1 MNQDIAA
8 KAAALPSD
16 SNDWLDR
23 AVLYELLSMG
33 LLLPTNQLAEVLS
46 NGDYASALGASIKAR
61 GFESFD
67 ETTLETYRNSDVEEV
82 FHRIRREY
90 TRLFA
95 MPKNVLVSPYAGV
108 WHAEKVGVQP
118 VLFVNKESMGVERF
132 MKSCGLEAREGKNEP
147 FDHIG
152 TEFEFLNYLCL
163 RRSGFMAASGSDDAP
178 ENAYEVFY
186 EQHIAPWVGDFA
198 KALAEHAEEPL
209 YRVLADV
216 LCALPEKAL

>member
-1 MNQDIAA
+1 MNQDTAA

-16 SNDWLDR
+16 SSDWLDR

-46 NGDYASALGASIKAR
+46 NGDYASALKASLEVT
-61 GFESFD
+61 GLEPFD
-67 ETTLETYRNSDVEEV
+67 EATFDAYRSADAEEV
-82 FHRIRREY
+82 FHRVRCEY

-95 MPKNVLVSPYAGV
+95 TPKNVRVSPYAGV

-163 RRSGFMAASGSDDAP
+163 RRSGFMAASENGDVP

-186 EQHIAPWVGDFA
+186 EQHIVPWVGDFA

-209 YRVLADV
+209 YRVLAGI
-216 LCALPEKAL
+216 LRALPEKAL